1 MVEYY
6 GFFKPE
12 VGMHEYCYLYVPV
25 REINL
30 QSCAN
35 SKLNNRRPSQRHT
48 KTGNY
53 EKVSYFSFLHF
64 RNYASVESELI
75 NIHCKRQAYSS

>member
-30 QSCAN
+30 
-35 SKLNNRRPSQRHT
+35 
-48 KTGNY
+48 
-53 EKVSYFSFLHF
+53 
-64 RNYASVESELI
+64 
-75 NIHCKRQAYSS
+75 